1 MREQFPKKDTV
12 NSRATYVPIPVIL
25 DGNTVPQLTG
35 ENLHPTFAKKRSCLV
50 ICGEGGVGK
59 TSLAC

>member
-12 NSRATYVPIPVIL
+12 SSRTTYVSIPAIL
-25 DGNTVPQLTG
+25 DGNTVPQLTP
-35 ENLHPTFAKKRSCLV
+35 ENLRSTFAKKRSCLV

-59 TSLAC
+59 TVC